1 MFVGRKAIWSTDITE
16 GKKKMAFSTII
27 KMVLEHEG
35 GYVNH
40 SSDPG
45 GETKYGISKRAYP
58 DIDIAE
64 LTEEDAE
71 KIYYD
76 DYFSRIK
83 GDDLPASVACVVL
96 DYAVNSG
103 VSRASKALQKACG
116 INNGDGV
123 IGPHTLNAV
132 WVVTKTKSEEF
143 IAYEVTRIRQE
154 FIRGL
159 SIYETFGKGWER
171 RINETHAKAMEL
183 I

>member
-1 MFVGRKAIWSTDITE
+1 MS
-16 GKKKMAFSTII
+16 FSSVI
-27 KMVLEHEG
+27 KMILEHEG

-40 SSDPG
+40 PSDPG

-58 DIDIAE
+58 DIDIAN

-71 KIYYD
+71 EIYYR
-76 DYFSRIK
+76 DYWSKIK
-83 GDDLPASVACVVL
+83 GDDLPPAVACVIM

-103 VSRASKALQKACG
+103 ISRASKAIQHACG
-116 INNGDGV
+116 IKKGDGI
-123 IGPHTLNAV
+123 IGPHTLSAI
-132 WVVTKTKSEEF
+132 WAETKEKGEEH
-143 IAYEVTRIRQE
+143 IVNEVTRLRQE

-171 RINETHAKAMEL
+171 RIDETRAKAMEL

>member
-1 MFVGRKAIWSTDITE
+1 MS
-16 GKKKMAFSTII
+16 FSKVI

-40 SSDPG
+40 PSDPG

-58 DIDIAE
+58 EIDIAG

-71 KIYYD
+71 EIYFN
-76 DYFSRIK
+76 DYWSRIK
-83 GDDLPASVACVVL
+83 GEELPAGVACVVM

-103 VSRASKALQKACG
+103 ISRASKALQSVCG
-116 INNGDGV
+116 IANGDGI
-123 IGPHTLNAV
+123 IGPASLNAV
-132 WVVTKTKSEEF
+132 WTTVKNDGELTVV
-143 IAYEVTRIRQE
+143 AAVCDQRRE

-171 RINETHAKAMEL
+171 RITETYEKAVE
-183 I
+183 IINGD

>member
-1 MFVGRKAIWSTDITE
+1 MS
-16 GKKKMAFSTII
+16 FSTII
-27 KMVLEHEG
+27 KMVLKHEG
-35 GYVNH
+35 GYVDH
-40 SSDPG
+40 PSDPG

-58 DIDIAE
+58 DVNIAE

-71 KIYYD
+71 EIYYR
-76 DYFSRIK
+76 DYWSRVK

-103 VSRASKALQKACG
+103 VSRASTAVQAACG
-116 INNGDGV
+116 IANGDGI

-132 WVVTKTKSEEF
+132 WVTAKDKGEKYIVN
-143 IAYEVTRIRQE
+143 EVTRIRQE

-159 SIYETFGKGWER
+159 SIYDTFGRGWER
-171 RINETHAKAMEL
+171 RISETHDLAMEL

>member
-1 MFVGRKAIWSTDITE
+1 MS
-16 GKKKMAFSTII
+16 FSTVI

-40 SSDPG
+40 PSDPG

-58 DIDIAE
+58 EVNIAD

-71 KIYYD
+71 EIYFS
-76 DYFSRIK
+76 DYWSRIK
-83 GDDLPASVACVVL
+83 GEELPAGVACAVM

-103 VSRASKALQKACG
+103 ISRASKALQSVCG
-116 INNGDGV
+116 IANGDGI
-123 IGPHTLNAV
+123 IGPATLNAV
-132 WVVTKTKSEEF
+132 WTTVKNTSEEDV
-143 IAYEVTRIRQE
+143 INAVTEQRQG

-171 RINETHAKAMEL
+171 RITETHEKAL
-183 I
+183 GLV